1 MAAGCGSESGLTGL
15 LERETPAHAGLP
27 KILAAIGDLE
37 VRLATTDARYF
48 RRREL
53 RYRVFFEE
61 GAAAPIRPRAP
72 RAAIICRFDRVCD
85 HLIVVDNSTRAGE
98 GPPAV
103 VGAYRLLRQE
113 VAERAFRLLQR
124 GPNSRSPSSIARR
137 HPDERFLELGRSC
150 VAKGYRSKRTL
161 ELLWRGIWAYA
172 LHHRIDV
179 MFGCASFAGA
189 FARRALGRASFL
201 ASANPALLPLGM
213 SRAAPGRACAEP
225 RRLSAPRRARRV
237 RACRRSSRAT
247 GASAPISAATW
258 WSMKGFGT
266 TDVLVVLPVAEIRE
280 RYLAHFAPQ
289 PPPADLAA

>member
-27 KILAAIGDLE
+27 KILAAIGDLDA
-37 VRLATTDARYF
+37 RLATTDLELLQAQA
-48 RRREL
+48 L

-61 GAAAPIRPRAP
+61 GAAVADPAS
-72 RAAIICRFDRVCD
+72 RAARRDLCRFDPVCD
-85 HLIVVDNSTRAGE
+85 HLIVVDNSLARE

-113 VAERAFRLLQR
+113 IADKHFGFYSRAEFAIDELV
-124 GPNSRSPSSIARR
+124 ARR
-137 HPDERFLELGRSC
+137 PHDRFLELGRSC

-179 MFGCASFAGA
+179 MFGCASFAGLSPGEHSA
-189 FARRALGRASFL
+189 ALRFLRAQSGAP
-201 ASANPALLPLGM
+201 PAWDV
-213 SRAAPGRACAEP
+213 RAAPGRACAESP
-225 RRLSAPRRARRV
+225 QAV
-237 RACRRSSRAT
+237 
-247 GASAPISAATW
+247 GASERAAARLPPLIKGYW
-258 WSMKGFGT
+258 RLGAHFSRDMVVDEGFGT